1 MNSTIISASSLNDLL
16 PEKPVILDCRYS
28 LQDSKLGEQ
37 QYLAGHIPGAH
48 YCSLDLD
55 LSSPTQI
62 DKGQQHGGR
71 HPLPNREELAH
82 TFSQWGITRFS
93 QVVIYDDSRLG
104 FAARAWWLLR
114 AMGVQDVTLLDGGF
128 KAWHNAGFAI
138 DKRIPPA
145 RSGQLKTPMIWPDIA
160 HHDMVKEF
168 SEQQTAHLIDSRE
181 TNRYLG
187 LEEPIDPV
195 AGHIP
200 NATNLPWQEVT
211 DEHGFIKPDD
221 FHYQRWAQ
229 FNSPKPLV
237 IYCGSGVTACVNLLS
252 LHLAGRD
259 DALLYAGSWSDWC
272 SYSDAPIA
280 IGEKNTEQAIPTLL

>member
-28 LQDSKLGEQ
+28 LQDPKLGEQ
-37 QYLAGHIPGAH
+37 QYLAGHIPTAH

-55 LSSPTQI
+55 LSSPA
-62 DKGQQHGGR
+62 QQHGGR
-71 HPLPNREELAH
+71 HPLPDREELAR
-82 TFSQWGITRFS
+82 TFSQWGITQFS

-114 AMGVQDVTLLDGGF
+114 AMGVQDITLLDGGF
-128 KAWHNAGFAI
+128 KAWQNAGFAI

-145 RSGQLKTPMIWPDIA
+145 RSGQLKAPMLWPDVA
-160 HHDMVKEF
+160 HHTMVQEF

-200 NATNLPWQEVT
+200 NACNLPWQEVT
-211 DEHGFIKPDD
+211 DEHGFIKPDN

-229 FNSPKPLV
+229 FSGPEPLV

-272 SYSDAPIA
+272 SYPEAPVA
-280 IGEKNTEQAIPTLL
+280 MGEKDTDLAIPALL